1 MKSITLTKQIFLLFL
16 LVFVLTKTT
25 AQTTSIFTQLNITE
39 ASLNTEQ
46 KARLTK
52 IKKNTGFS
60 SIKFISIADI
70 STVQLNNKVK
80 LSLPG
85 IIPCPALT
93 FETANLDYTSSTKYN
108 WYGQCFGDS
117 LDSNCYASSFYL
129 LNLNGEFRGHISVEN
144 KSYEIFDLSGGK
156 SAFCVTNKSLSKPCG
171 NTIANTLSN
180 PPSTSNVI
188 TPNSNLTNAAV
199 VNPPPPTSNPCITAK
214 LKVLFL
220 YTPAAY
226 TYNNNPTSE
235 AAMCMQQLLQS
246 WANSQVST
254 YQIEVAGVAQLNF
267 VENPNIQINVELNNL
282 ATNSTANSL
291 RNQYSADLVILLT
304 APVYSVAGRSLAFNA
319 QFNQAFSIVDITQA
333 SNGTYTCAH
342 EIGHLYGA
350 RHRVQED
357 PTISQFHAYK
367 FRKNIFYNWRYTIMT
382 AAINSNTIDYFSNP
396 NVTYA
401 GAAIGTGNQE
411 YNALTC
417 QNEQG
422 RIANFFPNDLV
433 NLAATVSGSVSSGTN
448 KTVTATA
455 TAICGTPPFTYNWSC
470 KKGFFTFY
478 INSISSSLTTNTISF
493 PALLGSSSGSST
505 FPATLKLIVTD
516 ANNNGVL
523 VSKFVYL
530 NSPGGSTFKLSQT
543 DLEIKKESLQDGK
556 SGALTSN
563 LENDALVQIEVY
575 DIAGKMIEKVS
586 DFKIDKGY
594 QISNFNWKKYLKAG
608 IYILKI
614 KGENIEKQE
623 KFIVNEN

>member
-16 LVFVLTKTT
+16 LVFVLAKTT

-46 KARLTK
+46 KDRLTR
-52 IKKNTGFS
+52 IKKNPGFS

-70 STVQLNNKVK
+70 STVQLNNKVR

-180 PPSTSNVI
+180 PPSTSNAI

-199 VNPPPPTSNPCITAK
+199 VNPPPPTSNPCITPK

-220 YTPAAY
+220 YTQAAT
-226 TYNNNPTSE
+226 TYNKVPATE
-235 AAMCMQQLLQS
+235 AACCMQQLLQS

-254 YQIEVAGVAQLNF
+254 YQLEVAGVVQSSF
-267 VENPNIQINVELNNL
+267 VETGNIQTDLNSISTDFTINN
-282 ATNSTANSL
+282 L
-291 RNQYSADLVILLT
+291 RNQYKADIVILFVGPLYT
-304 APVYSVAGRSLAFNA
+304 LAGKSLAFNA

-333 SNGTYTCAH
+333 SNGSYTCAH

-350 RHRVQED
+350 RHRVLED
-357 PTISQFHAYK
+357 PTVGQFHAFK
-367 FRKNIFYNWRYTIMT
+367 FRKNTLYNWRYTIMT

-396 NVTYA
+396 NITYA
-401 GAAIGTGNQE
+401 GAAIGTTNQE

-433 NLAATVSGSVSSGTN
+433 NLAATVSGNVSSGTN

-516 ANNNGVL
+516 ANNN
-523 VSKFVYL
+523 
-530 NSPGGSTFKLSQT
+530 
-543 DLEIKKESLQDGK
+543 
-556 SGALTSN
+556 
-563 LENDALVQIEVY
+563 
-575 DIAGKMIEKVS
+575 
-586 DFKIDKGY
+586 
-594 QISNFNWKKYLKAG
+594 
-608 IYILKI
+608 
-614 KGENIEKQE
+614 
-623 KFIVNEN
+623 